1 MRIFICLLH
10 ASAANTCARAAN
22 ACIFSLYPFDHV
34 FAAAAFDYNLGL
46 DFILY
51 CIGVVVCSRR
61 RVIEFSGAISLLAHF
76 SFFSLLPSSTAVE
89 NFGIKGHFCDK
100 VSPLNAVKWC
110 WKQYLLYLERRND
123 LWSFHLSSRK
133 KILVSRLGICHTLSR
148 GFPLMKLN
156 IPLSVSNPPQ

>member
-10 ASAANTCARAAN
+10 ASTANTCARAAN

-34 FAAAAFDYNLGL
+34 FAAAAAAAAAAAFDYNLGL

-76 SFFSLLPSSTAVE
+76 SFFFS
-89 NFGIKGHFCDK
+89 
-100 VSPLNAVKWC
+100 
-110 WKQYLLYLERRND
+110 
-123 LWSFHLSSRK
+123 
-133 KILVSRLGICHTLSR
+133 
-148 GFPLMKLN
+148 
-156 IPLSVSNPPQ
+156 PPQFYRSGKLWY

>member
-34 FAAAAFDYNLGL
+34 FAAAAAAAFDYNLGL

-76 SFFSLLPSSTAVE
+76 SFF
-89 NFGIKGHFCDK
+89 F
-100 VSPLNAVKWC
+100 
-110 WKQYLLYLERRND
+110 
-123 LWSFHLSSRK
+123 LSSPVLPQWK
-133 KILVSRLGICHTLSR
+133 TLVLRDTFVTKSPR
-148 GFPLMKLN
+148 
-156 IPLSVSNPPQ
+156 